1 MFKLRPIV
9 AFIVGAGLLQ
19 ACSAPPTRQEL
30 AMQAV
35 MRVRHSSDQTAA
47 TYYQLGKYHQEHG
60 DLELAV
66 TAYTHSIALDGRQLE
81 PRNALGAA
89 LAGQGRL
96 DEAKSV
102 LQQLVTDYPA
112 IAHPYNNLG
121 YVYFMQGNYSAAVT
135 TLQHALAIDAG
146 YERARN
152 NLDAAQAAV
161 ASHAEPGAAAPL
173 VAAPEKSSGTPE
185 AAEARAPAVKE
196 EDAPAAVTAD
206 LAPGQPAMETLVPA
220 ASASAAPAPA
230 TPEPQAIVSVDPA
243 LVPQSHVDSALA
255 PQSHADPALVPQSYA
270 DPALVP
276 QSHVELAQIV
286 FDVAEPQPQP
296 VGEPVPVE
304 LPLGPLPV
312 ATAPPAAPAAAAK
325 SSRVEIAN
333 GNGVTGMAKR
343 ARHMLGLSGIAVSR
357 LTNERPYTQQIT
369 KIQYRLGFQRQ
380 AKALQEALRGHAAMM
395 LVNNLSPGS
404 DVRLVLGKDAVAHMA
419 SIDGVARGPLLAMNQ
434 ATN

>member
-1 MFKLRPIV
+1 MFKLRPTV

-30 AMQAV
+30 GMQAV

-66 TAYTHSIALDGRQLE
+66 TAYTHSIALDGRQVG

-102 LQQLVTDYPA
+102 LLQLVADYPA
-112 IAHPYNNLG
+112 MAHPYNNLG
-121 YVYFMQGNYSAAVT
+121 YVYFMQGNYSASVT
-135 TLQHALAIDAG
+135 TLQHALALDAG

-161 ASHAEPGAAAPL
+161 ASHAEPVVTPSVLAAAPDRAGSNPAT
-173 VAAPEKSSGTPE
+173 VA
-185 AAEARAPAVKE
+185 KE
-196 EDAPAAVTAD
+196 EDARMAIIAD
-206 LAPGQPAMETLVPA
+206 LAPAQPANE
-220 ASASAAPAPA
+220 
-230 TPEPQAIVSVDPA
+230 TPEPTDPASAPPETQASVSVDPA
-243 LVPQSHVDSALA
+243 LA
-255 PQSHADPALVPQSYA
+255 PQVALERIVPDLNEPALQA
-270 DPALVP
+270 TTGPAP
-276 QSHVELAQIV
+276 
-286 FDVAEPQPQP
+286 AERPSGP
-296 VGEPVPVE
+296 
-304 LPLGPLPV
+304 PLV
-312 ATAPPAAPAAAAK
+312 ATAPPVAPAAPGK
-325 SSRVEIAN
+325 SSRLEIAN

-343 ARHMLGLSGIAVSR
+343 ARRMLGLSGIAVSR
-357 LTNERPYTQQIT
+357 LTNERPYRQQIT
-369 KIQYRLGFQRQ
+369 KIQYRLGFQRE
-380 AKALQEALRGHAAMM
+380 AKALQDALKGHALMVVA
-395 LVNNLSPGS
+395 NNLSPAS

-419 SIDGVARGPLLAMNQ
+419 SIEGVSRGRLLAMNQ